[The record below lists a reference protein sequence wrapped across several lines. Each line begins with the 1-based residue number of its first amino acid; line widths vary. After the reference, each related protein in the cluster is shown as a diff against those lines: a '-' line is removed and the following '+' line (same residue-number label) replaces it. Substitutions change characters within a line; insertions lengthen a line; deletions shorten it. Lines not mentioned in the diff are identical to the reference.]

1 MWGKTTAKCSRELV
15 LERLKTCYCDLSFRP
30 PNGDVYTVSCILCC
44 IEELLMFFNIEKHLC
59 ILIDQEKLVGLRH
72 STVQGGRWQG
82 GAKAAV
88 QFRLER
94 VSS

>member
-1 MWGKTTAKCSRELV
+1 
-15 LERLKTCYCDLSFRP
+15 
-30 PNGDVYTVSCILCC
+30 
-44 IEELLMFFNIEKHLC
+44 MFFNIEKHLC